1 MRVSAR
7 SCGRPKAWPLA
18 PRQAGWT
25 HLQPAYLTIGD
36 LEARDMMRAL
46 TDSEQPW
53 LRKEIP

>member
-46 TDSEQPW
+46 TD
-53 LRKEIP
+53 